1 MIQLNQEYLSQ
12 LSALERWAMEYN
24 ANVDQFNASLDQWLA
39 SYNAQLRQMDLSQYQ
54 WEQSFAYQKE
64 RDRVADSQWERSF
77 SANRSDVRW
86 QQGITERQLS
96 NDEANTRWQQ
106 GITERQLSND
116 EANPRW
122 QQGIT
127 ERQLSNDE
135 ANTRW
140 QQGITERQLSNDEAN
155 TRWQQGITERQL
167 SNDEANARWQQGITE
182 RQLSNDEENTRW
194 QRGVT
199 EQQLAASQLSNLRQ
213 YVMAALSSGY
223 MVDDA
228 TLVTYDNVG
237 GGGVEAVA
245 QNDVH
250 IGGIG
255 VEIAVPKHSLYPSDS
270 PRLVVAPFEAVGE
283 IICEKVKVEVALG
296 GDEAQGRGFRTGEDT
311 RREAYQIPTA
321 VGAFAIARDVLL
333 DGRIDIAVAFQLP
346 AVLDGEGVA
355 AYDGDAVGFGHAA
368 LGHGGVGKEINVV
381 FQGGHAVWHPICGF
395 APVAFGSE

>member
-155 TRWQQGITERQL
+155 
-167 SNDEANARWQQGITE
+167 ARWQQGITE

-228 TLVTYDNVG
+228 TLAQAKIDKNYAGMIVSNARNAAAL
-237 GGGVEAVA
+237 EAEKSA
-245 QNDVH
+245 AELENKQADT
-250 IGGIG
+250 
-255 VEIAVPKHSLYPSDS
+255 ASKQASVPKLLSESGKAQKPPLTAEQVQEELSMGNFAPNVLSAYEYYYGESYFRKNPKSYPVENIQSRKD
-270 PRLVVAPFEAVGE
+270 AVSALEVMGLGAAASGLLNSSQWNSR
-283 IICEKVKVEVALG
+283 KVKWMKDHTIDDPAVSDYGSFMEYVRAYVKAMRG
-296 GDEAQGRGFRTGEDT
+296 DNPEGDEA
-311 RREAYQIPTA
+311 A
-321 VGAFAIARDVLL
+321 
-333 DGRIDIAVAFQLP
+333 
-346 AVLDGEGVA
+346 
-355 AYDGDAVGFGHAA
+355 
-368 LGHGGVGKEINVV
+368 
-381 FQGGHAVWHPICGF
+381 
-395 APVAFGSE
+395 